1 MSAFTDFNGP
11 CSGPNLLAVYD
22 KLNDLASEIAMLESE
37 LNALKGNLQ
46 TGDINTKGDITSE
59 GTIRGVV
66 GAFDRVD
73 TTQLDVHSPITVPG
87 ITTHDIEASG
97 NIHNQGNLATDGN
110 LTVKGYAEIS
120 DELKAKAIEVAETL
134 KALGNL
140 EAADA
145 ILKDI
150 NAENIHLGVKLN
162 FDKVASTSVI
172 CGHYYVLAKTRKLEN
187 TAGALIEKPGTAFIV
202 SPADPHIKLLVN
214 FTSKG
219 LSCTYTKLED
229 GDTTVFSDHTD
240 DTGKLWPG
248 LALGLYK
255 DNNADTTYLVLY
267 GHIEGVNGTNFL
279 GSAQFKVA
287 TINCDPVTD
296 NPTITPANEVA
307 LIELPE
313 AGGFVASNMSFR
325 DLTISGTLNVAKL
338 VAEQAEITS
347 LHATGPAIFDDS
359 ATFNGILT
367 ANGEAH
373 FLNGADVAGTLN
385 AEQISAQKI
394 VTLQFEGTDLIVSN
408 ATIDNGTIAQLT
420 ATNASLDE
428 ATAKQLTTTT
438 SFISDGEAIFNGPVK
453 INEPIDL
460 IDIVTANIENAIV
473 QNLDAVAADIDTL
486 SVIQSAT
493 FAGNVT
499 FLDKLRID
507 AGLEVVNGMTADRA
521 EIETAVIDN
530 GVFDTLTVSTQTT
543 LNGTT
548 DINDNLNLKGTTE
561 VTGPV
566 EVTGPFHVVEAD
578 IDTANAT
585 KLVTTDIVT
594 PKGNQ
599 IAKAEDGIITV
610 GSNGV
615 PTHIASSERPT
626 VVENNVEKQVAY
638 LSDITNSVV
647 YMGVR
652 TFFANTLD
660 ELPTTAVPTS
670 SLTEYTVKEGDTA
683 LFSDGTS
690 QALHTAT
697 FTNGAWVQGDDVTI
711 PVERAYEY
719 SIRYQCI
726 DDSDYWV
733 RASLLWSP
741 NADNPPY
748 VHVLELP
755 VENFYTKAEINSL
768 LKLFVNGDNY
778 TEDQVDAEG
787 KVYAYAGQNPTQPNW
802 LDERKTIEAVSPY
815 TGDVPNPAFIQNRP
829 AAGISVFDGG
839 SWDGLNYPD
848 WQSVVDG
855 GDFTTISG
863 EIEKTLEQ
871 TVGDRVTY
879 PETIWRI
886 THGTEDTMPTASA
899 NTRYMLKFCTDTN
912 RLFIDSGDPSLPDTK
927 FQVRGNLLLASFN
940 PDLHGAQFITDVK
953 LELGTM
959 EDPEHPDRR
968 TGIRLVG
975 TALKDEQLTPFV
987 YGIRAVA
994 AQGDDNSR
1002 ISFAA
1007 LNDTAFSIMVDVTD
1021 KLDKADVINDLRTR
1035 DATKAL
1041 SANMGRVINSFANRT
1056 HLLFSTVDET
1066 NLLSTDFDLWDD
1078 IIVSTASKDWS
1089 SIAFQLGIA
1098 DALVGDSVLIK
1109 PADING
1115 ITAMGTIIAL
1125 HADNKVRVRVTEVA
1139 ERTEVIDS
1147 LDSDR
1152 TDAALSAAKGKEL
1165 NELIDAMSGD
1175 IVAAGCTVGYFGPT
1189 PKGFLACNGSKVSK
1203 TQYKE
1208 LYEALK
1214 VDGACPYGEDFSTFT
1229 LPDIYNMI
1237 ISVGSSNSTVEYNP
1251 EGVTIRDTY
1260 GVSVIDSLESDS
1272 GKDALSANMGH
1283 VLFQKVQA
1291 ATGASAVRTGTLIG
1305 FFGATLDNYLK
1316 CDGQAVS
1323 KETYGDLYK
1332 VIGGSYGETDSTF
1345 NLPTIDN
1352 MFIGV

>member
-1 MSAFTDFNGP
+1 MSAFTDWNGP

-22 KLNDLASEIAMLESE
+22 KLNNLASEITMLESE
-37 LNALKGNLQ
+37 LNALKDSLQ
-46 TGDINTKGDITSE
+46 TGDINTKGDITSA
-59 GTIRGVV
+59 GTVRGIV

-73 TTQLDVHSPITVPG
+73 TNQLDVHTPITVPG
-87 ITTHDIEASG
+87 VTTHDIEATG
-97 NIHNQGNLATDGN
+97 NIHNKGNIATDGN

-120 DELKAKAIEVAETL
+120 DELKAKALEVAETL

-140 EAADA
+140 EAANA

-187 TAGALIEKPGTAFIV
+187 TNGTLIEKPGTAFIV

-229 GDTTVFSDHTD
+229 GDTTVFSEHTD
-240 DTGKLWPG
+240 NKGKLWPG

-287 TINCDPVTD
+287 TINCDPVTN

-359 ATFNGILT
+359 ATFNGTLT

-373 FLNGADVAGTLN
+373 FLNGADVEGILN

-394 VTLQFEGTDLIVSN
+394 VSIQFEGTNLVISN
-408 ATIDNGTIAQLT
+408 ATIDNGTIKQLT
-420 ATNASLDE
+420 ATRASLDE

-438 SFISDGEAIFNGPVK
+438 SFISNGEAIFNGAVK
-453 INEPIDL
+453 INGAVDT

-473 QNLDAVAADIDTL
+473 QNLDAVRADIDTL

-521 EIETAVIDN
+521 EIETAVVDN

-548 DINDNLNLKGTTE
+548 DINNNLNLRGTTE
-561 VTGPV
+561 VTGPFHAV
-566 EVTGPFHVVEAD
+566 ETA
-578 IDTANAT
+578 IDTANIATANTT

-594 PKGNQ
+594 PSGNQ
-599 IAKAEDGIITV
+599 VVKAENGVITV
-610 GSNGV
+610 GSNNV

-652 TFFANTLD
+652 TFFANTID
-660 ELPTTAVPTS
+660 ELPTTTVPTT

-683 LFSDGTS
+683 FFSDGTTKE
-690 QALHTAT
+690 LHTAT

-726 DDSDYWV
+726 DGSDYWV

-748 VHVLELP
+748 VHILELP

-778 TEDQVDAEG
+778 TDDQVDAEG

-802 LDERKTIEAVSPY
+802 LDERKTIEAVTPY

-839 SWDGLNYPD
+839 SWNGLNYPN

-886 THGTEDTMPTASA
+886 THGTEDTMPAASA

-912 RLFIDSGDPSLPDTK
+912 KLYIDSGDPTLPDTA

-940 PDLHGAQFITDVK
+940 PDVHGTQFITDVK

-959 EDPEHPDRR
+959 EDPAHTDRR

-975 TALKDEQLTPFV
+975 TALKDEKQVPFV
-987 YGIRAVA
+987 YGIRAIA
-994 AQGDDNSR
+994 AQGDNNSR
-1002 ISFAA
+1002 VSFAA
-1007 LNDTAFSIMVDVTD
+1007 ISDTAFSIMVDVTD
-1021 KLDKADVINDLRTR
+1021 KLDKADVFDNLTSTDT
-1035 DATKAL
+1035 DKAL

-1056 HLLFSTVDET
+1056 HSLLSTAEDT
-1066 NLLSTDFDLWDD
+1066 NLLSTEFGLGDD
-1078 IIVSTASKDWS
+1078 IIVNVTSPDWS
-1089 SIAFQLGIA
+1089 TT
-1098 DALVGDSVLIK
+1098 DTLVGDTVLIK
-1109 PADING
+1109 PADANS
-1115 ITAMGTIIAL
+1115 ITAIGTVIAIL
-1125 HADNKVRVRVTEVA
+1125 TDNKVIIRVTEVA

-1165 NELIDAMSGD
+1165 NELIDVMKGD
-1175 IVAAGCTVGYFGPT
+1175 IVPAGCTVGYFGPT

-1203 TQYKE
+1203 TKYNK

-1214 VDGACPYGEDFSTFT
+1214 VEDACPYGEDFSTFT

-1251 EGVTIRDTY
+1251 EGAIIRDIY
-1260 GVSVIDSLESDS
+1260 GISVIDSLESDS
-1272 GKDALSANMGH
+1272 VTDALSANMGH

-1291 ATGASAVRTGTLIG
+1291 ATGALAVRTGTLIG
-1305 FFGATLDNYLK
+1305 FFGDTLDGYLK

-1323 KETYGDLYK
+1323 KETYANLYNI
-1332 VIGGSYGETDSTF
+1332 IGGGYGETDSTF
-1345 NLPTIDN
+1345 NLPTIEN

>member
-22 KLNDLASEIAMLESE
+22 KLNNLASEITLLESE
-37 LNALKGNLQ
+37 LNALKGSLQ
-46 TGDINTKGDITSE
+46 TGDINTKGDITSA

-73 TTQLDVHSPITVPG
+73 TNQLDVHTPITVPG
-87 ITTHDIEASG
+87 VTTHDIEATG
-97 NIHNQGNLATDGN
+97 NIHNKGSIATDGN
-110 LTVKGYAEIS
+110 LTVKGYTEIS
-120 DELKAKAIEVAETL
+120 DELKAKALEVAETL
-134 KALGNL
+134 KAIGNL
-140 EAADA
+140 EAANA

-172 CGHYYVLAKTRKLEN
+172 CGHYYVLAKTRRLEN
-187 TAGALIEKPGTAFIV
+187 TAGTLIEKPGTAFIV

-229 GDTTVFSDHTD
+229 GDTTVFSDHND
-240 DTGKLWPG
+240 GTGKLWPG

-255 DNNADTTYLVLY
+255 DNNTDTTYLVLY

-359 ATFNGILT
+359 ATFNGIVT

-373 FLNGADVAGTLN
+373 FLNGADVTGTLN

-394 VTLQFEGTDLIVSN
+394 VTVQFEGTDLVVSN
-408 ATIDNGTIAQLT
+408 ATIDNGTIKQLT
-420 ATNASLDE
+420 APNASLDE
-428 ATAKQLTTTT
+428 ATAKELTTTT
-438 SFISDGEAIFNGPVK
+438 SFISNGEAIFNGPVK
-453 INEPIDL
+453 INNPVDS

-473 QNLDAVAADIDTL
+473 QNLDAIKADIDVL
-486 SVIQSAT
+486 SVVQSAT
-493 FAGNVT
+493 FTGNVT

-507 AGLEVVNGMTADRA
+507 AGLEVANGMTADRA
-521 EIETAVIDN
+521 EIETAVVDN
-530 GVFDTLTVSTQTT
+530 GVIDTLTVSTQST

-548 DINDNLNLKGTTE
+548 DINDKLNIAGTTK
-561 VTGPV
+561 VTGST
-566 EVTGPFHVVEAD
+566 EVLGPFHAVETN
-578 IDTANAT
+578 IDTANTT
-585 KLVTTDIVT
+585 KLVTADIVT
-594 PKGNQ
+594 PSGNQ
-599 IAKAEDGIITV
+599 VVKAENDIITV
-610 GSNGV
+610 GSHGV
-615 PTHIASSERPT
+615 PTHVASSERPT
-626 VVENNVEKQVAY
+626 VLDNNIEQKIAY

-647 YMGVR
+647 YMGVK

-660 ELPTTAVPTS
+660 ELPTTSVPTS

-683 LFSDGTS
+683 LFSDGATKE
-690 QALHTAT
+690 LHTAT
-697 FTNGAWVQGDDVTI
+697 FTNGAWVQGDDVVI
-711 PVERAYEY
+711 PTERSYQY

-726 DDSDYWV
+726 DRSDYWV

-741 NADNPPY
+741 NADTPPY
-748 VHVLELP
+748 VHILELP
-755 VENFYTKAEINSL
+755 VEDFYTKAETNSL
-768 LKLFVNGDNY
+768 FKLFVNGDNY
-778 TEDQVDAEG
+778 TDDQVDAEG

-802 LDERKTIEAVSPY
+802 LDERKTVEAVPPY

-839 SWDGLNYPD
+839 SWDGLNYPN

-863 EIEKTLEQ
+863 EVEKTLEQ

-912 RLFIDSGDPSLPDTK
+912 KLYIDSGDPTLPDTK

-940 PDLHGAQFITDVK
+940 PDVHGAQFITDVK

-959 EDPEHPDRR
+959 EDPTHPDRK

-975 TALKDEQLTPFV
+975 TALKDEQKTPFV

-994 AQGDDNSR
+994 AQGDNNSR
-1002 ISFAA
+1002 VSFAPI
-1007 LNDTAFSIMVDVTD
+1007 NDTAFSIMVDVTD
-1021 KLDKADVINDLRTR
+1021 KLDKADVVDNLMSTE
-1035 DATKAL
+1035 TGKAL

-1056 HLLFSTVDET
+1056 HSLLSTAEDT
-1066 NLLSTDFDLWDD
+1066 NLLSTDFGLGDD
-1078 IIVSTASKDWS
+1078 IIVDVTSPDWS
-1089 SIAFQLGIA
+1089 TV
-1098 DALVGDSVLIK
+1098 DTLVGDTVLIK
-1109 PADING
+1109 PADTNG
-1115 ITAMGTIIAL
+1115 ITAIGTVIANL
-1125 HADNKVRVRVTEVA
+1125 ANNKVIIRVIYVA

-1152 TDAALSAAKGKEL
+1152 ADAALSAAKGREL
-1165 NELIDAMSGD
+1165 NELIDAMNGD
-1175 IVAAGCTVGYFGPT
+1175 IVPAGCTVGYFGPT
-1189 PKGFLACNGSKVSK
+1189 PNGFLACSGSNVSK
-1203 TQYKE
+1203 TKYNE

-1229 LPDIYNMI
+1229 LPDIHNMI

-1251 EGVTIRDTY
+1251 EGTIIRDIY
-1260 GVSVIDSLESDS
+1260 GISVIDSLESDS

-1291 ATGASAVRTGTLIG
+1291 ATGALAVRTGTLIG
-1305 FFGATLDNYLK
+1305 FFGDTLNGYLK
-1316 CDGQAVS
+1316 CNGQAVS
-1323 KETYGDLYK
+1323 KETYADLYGI
-1332 VIGGSYGETDSTF
+1332 IGSRYGETDSTF